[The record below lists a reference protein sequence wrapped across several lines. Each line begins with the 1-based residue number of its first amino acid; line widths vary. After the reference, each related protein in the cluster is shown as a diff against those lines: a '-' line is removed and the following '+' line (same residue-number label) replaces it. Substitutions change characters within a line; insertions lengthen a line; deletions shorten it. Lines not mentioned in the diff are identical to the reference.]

1 MSTKQ
6 SKEFKNLTE
15 EDRKYLSDINA
26 AVLFGVP
33 IRYHLL
39 SVIII
44 CFILAAMYW
53 AKHAMLDE
61 VTRGTGKIV
70 PTIQIQT
77 VQNLEGGILTEIY
90 VQEGSLVNKGQILM
104 RLDDVQF
111 SGKLA
116 ESRLKY
122 YELLANQARLAAEVE
137 NKELVMPDEIL
148 KKYPI
153 LARRTTQLYQSR
165 VDQHKATIHIL
176 EEKVQQKKQ
185 AILEQRA
192 KINQLRIGL
201 GLLRKEIDLSEPLVP
216 EGAIS
221 EVEILRLKR
230 SENDIQGELSAT
242 EHSIP
247 RLKSELQEAK
257 DMILENNIKY
267 RAEVL
272 TEHNEVKADL
282 DQISA
287 LLASMEDRVDRTHI
301 YSPVKG
307 TVKQIKIN
315 TLGGVVR
322 PGMDLIDIV
331 PTEDR
336 LLVEAQIRPSDIAF
350 LHPGQT
356 AMIKLTAYDY
366 SIYGGLE
373 ANLTHISADTIY
385 DPEKEQDFYII
396 RLITDENSIAH
407 GGQTLDI
414 IAGMIVDVDILTG
427 EKSVLDY
434 ILKPIL
440 KTRDKAMKER

>member
-1 MSTKQ
+1 MSLYQ
-6 SKEFKNLTE
+6 AKEFKNLSE
-15 EDRKYLSDINA
+15 EDKKYLSDINA

-33 IRYHLL
+33 VRYHFL
-39 SVIII
+39 SILIIS
-44 CFILAAMYW
+44 FIVTALYW
-53 AKHAMLDE
+53 ANRAMLDE

-70 PTIQIQT
+70 PTTQIQT
-77 VQNLEGGILTEIY
+77 VQNLEGGILTEIL
-90 VQEGSLVNKGQILM
+90 VQEGSQVEKGQILM

-111 SGKLA
+111 SGKLS
-116 ESRLKY
+116 ESKLRY
-122 YELLANQARLAAEVE
+122 YELLANLARLSAEVE
-137 NKELVMPDEIL
+137 DKELVMPDDIL
-148 KKYPI
+148 KNFPV
-153 LARRTTQLYQSR
+153 LARRTTQLYHSR
-165 VDQHKATIHIL
+165 VAQHKATIRIL
-176 EEKVQQKKQ
+176 EEKVQQKQQ
-185 AILEQRA
+185 AILEKSS
-192 KINQLRIGL
+192 KINQLKTGL
-201 GLLRKEIDLSEPLVP
+201 ALLREEINISEPLVA

-230 SENDIQGELSAT
+230 SENDLSGELIT
-242 EHSIP
+242 TQHSIP

-257 DMILENNIKY
+257 DMILESKIKY
-267 RAEVL
+267 QSEVL
-272 TEHNEVKADL
+272 AEHNEVKADL

-287 LLASMEDRVDRTHI
+287 TLASMEDRVARTQI

-336 LLVEAQIRPSDIAF
+336 LIIEAQIRPSDIAF
-350 LHPGQT
+350 LHPGQK

-373 ANLTHISADTIY
+373 ASLIQISADTIY
-385 DPEKEQDFYII
+385 DPEKEQDFYNI
-396 RLITDENSIAH
+396 RLSSEKNSIEHA
-407 GGQTLDI
+407 GQTLDI
-414 IAGMIVDVDILTG
+414 IPGMIVNVDILTG

-440 KTRDKAMKER
+440 KTRDKAMRER

>member
-1 MSTKQ
+1 MSPFQ
-6 SKEFKNLTE
+6 AKEFKNLTE

-33 IRYHLL
+33 VKYHFL
-39 SVIII
+39 SIVIFS
-44 CFILAAMYW
+44 FIVIAIYW
-53 AKHAMLDE
+53 ANHAMLDE
-61 VTRGTGKIV
+61 VTRGTGKVV

-90 VQEGSLVNKGQILM
+90 VEEGSLVEEGQILM

-116 ESRLKY
+116 ESKLKY
-122 YELLANQARLAAEVE
+122 YELLANQARLSAEVE
-137 NKELVMPDEIL
+137 NKDFVMPDEIL
-148 KKYPI
+148 KNYPI
-153 LARRTTQLYQSR
+153 LVRRTTQLYQSR
-165 VDQHKATIHIL
+165 VDQHKATTGIL

-192 KINQLRIGL
+192 KINQLRTGL
-201 GLLRKEIDLSEPLVP
+201 RLLRKEINLSEPLVA

-230 SENDIQGELSAT
+230 AENDLSGELIST

-257 DMILENNIKY
+257 DMISENNIKY
-267 RAEVL
+267 QSEVL
-272 TEHNEVKADL
+272 TEHNEVKANL

-287 LLASMEDRVDRTHI
+287 TLSSMEDRVARTHI

-315 TLGGVVR
+315 TIGGVVR
-322 PGMDLIDIV
+322 PGMDLVDIV

-336 LLVEAQIRPSDIAF
+336 LIVEAQIRPSDIAF
-350 LHPGQT
+350 LHPGQN
-356 AMIKLTAYDY
+356 AMIKLTAYDF

-373 ANLTHISADTIY
+373 ANLIHISADTIY
-385 DPEKEQDFYII
+385 DPEKEQEFYII
-396 RLITDENSIAH
+396 RLITEKNNLAH
-407 GGQTLDI
+407 GGQNLDI
-414 IAGMIVDVDILTG
+414 IPGMIVDVDILTG

-440 KTRDKAMKER
+440 KTRDTAMRER

>member
-1 MSTKQ
+1 MSIFQ
-6 SKEFKNLTE
+6 AKEFKNLSE
-15 EDRKYLSDINA
+15 EDKKYLSDINA

-33 IRYHLL
+33 VRYHFL
-39 SVIII
+39 SILIIS
-44 CFILAAMYW
+44 FILIAIYW
-53 AKHAMLDE
+53 ANRAMLDE

-70 PTIQIQT
+70 PTIQVQT
-77 VQNLEGGILTEIY
+77 VQNLEGGILTEIL
-90 VQEGSLVNKGQILM
+90 VEEGSLVEAGQILM

-111 SGKLA
+111 SSKLA
-116 ESRLKY
+116 ESKLRY
-122 YELLANQARLAAEVE
+122 YELLSNQARLEAEVE
-137 NKELVMPDEIL
+137 DKDLVMPDEIL
-148 KKYPI
+148 KNYLF

-165 VDQHKATIHIL
+165 VAQHKATIRIL
-176 EEKVQQKKQ
+176 EERVQQKQQ

-192 KINQLRIGL
+192 KINQLKTGL
-201 GLLRKEIDLSEPLVP
+201 GLLREEINISEPLVA

-230 SENDIQGELSAT
+230 SENDISGELITT

-257 DMILENNIKY
+257 DLILENNIKY
-267 RAEVL
+267 QSEVM

-287 LLASMEDRVDRTHI
+287 TLASMEDRVERTQI

-336 LLVEAQIRPSDIAF
+336 LLIEAQIRPSDIAF
-350 LHPGQT
+350 LHPGQK

-373 ANLTHISADTIY
+373 ASLIHISADTIY

-396 RLITDENSIAH
+396 RLISRKNSIEHA
-407 GGQTLDI
+407 GQTLDI

-440 KTRDKAMKER
+440 KTRDKAMRER

>member
-1 MSTKQ
+1 MSTFQ
-6 SKEFKNLTE
+6 AKEFKNLTE
-15 EDRKYLSDINA
+15 EDKKYLSDVNA

-33 IRYHLL
+33 VKYHFL
-39 SVIII
+39 SIII
-44 CFILAAMYW
+44 ISFIVIAIYW

-77 VQNLEGGILTEIY
+77 VQNLEGGILTEIF
-90 VQEGSLVNKGQILM
+90 VEEGSLVEEGQILM

-116 ESRLKY
+116 ESKLKY
-122 YELLANQARLAAEVE
+122 YELLANQARLSAEVE
-137 NKELVMPDEIL
+137 NKEFVMPVEIL
-148 KKYPI
+148 KNYPI
-153 LARRTTQLYQSR
+153 LGKRTTQLYRSR
-165 VDQHKATIHIL
+165 VDQHKATIRIL
-176 EEKVQQKKQ
+176 EEKVHQKQQ

-192 KINQLRIGL
+192 KINQLRTGL
-201 GLLRKEIDLSEPLVP
+201 GLLREEIDLSEPLVA

-221 EVEILRLKR
+221 AVEILRLKR
-230 SENDIQGELSAT
+230 SENDISGELITT

-257 DMILENNIKY
+257 DLILENNIKY
-267 RAEVL
+267 QSEVL
-272 TEHNEVKADL
+272 TEHNEIKAEL

-287 LLASMEDRVDRTHI
+287 SLASMEDRVARTHI

-336 LLVEAQIRPSDIAF
+336 LRVEAQIRPSDIAF
-350 LHPGQT
+350 LHPGQK

-373 ANLTHISADTIY
+373 ADLIHISADTIY

-396 RLITDENSIAH
+396 RLVTDKNNIAH

-440 KTRDKAMKER
+440 KTRDKAMRER

>member
-1 MSTKQ
+1 MSNKQ
-6 SKEFKNLTE
+6 AKEFKNLTE

-44 CFILAAMYW
+44 CFILTAMYW

-90 VQEGSLVNKGQILM
+90 VQEGSLVDKGQILM

-122 YELLANQARLAAEVE
+122 YELLANQARLSAEVE
-137 NKELVMPDEIL
+137 NKELVIPDDIQ

-440 KTRDKAMKER
+440 KTRDKAMRER

>member
-1 MSTKQ
+1 MSKSQ

-44 CFILAAMYW
+44 CFILTAMYW

-90 VQEGSLVNKGQILM
+90 VQEGSLVDKGQILM

-116 ESRLKY
+116 ESKLKY
-122 YELLANQARLAAEVE
+122 YELLANHTRLAAEVE
-137 NKELVMPDEIL
+137 NKELVIPDDIQ

-201 GLLRKEIDLSEPLVP
+201 GLLREEIDLSEPLVP

-257 DMILENNIKY
+257 DMILESNIKY

-287 LLASMEDRVDRTHI
+287 LLASMEDRVARTQI

>member
-1 MSTKQ
+1 MSKNQ
-6 SKEFKNLTE
+6 AKEFNKLTE

-33 IRYHLL
+33 VRYHFL
-39 SVIII
+39 SIII
-44 CFILAAMYW
+44 ISFVLIAMYW

-70 PTIQIQT
+70 PMIQIQT

-90 VQEGSLVNKGQILM
+90 VQEGSQVDKGQILM

-116 ESRLKY
+116 ESKLKY
-122 YELLANQARLAAEVE
+122 YELLANHTRLSAEVE
-137 NKELVMPDEIL
+137 NKELVIPDEIL
-148 KKYPI
+148 KKYPV

-185 AILEQRA
+185 AIIEQRA
-192 KINQLRIGL
+192 KISQLRTGL
-201 GLLRKEIDLSEPLVP
+201 GLLRQEIDLSEPLVP

-230 SENDIQGELSAT
+230 SENEIKGELSTT

-267 RAEVL
+267 QSEVL

-287 LLASMEDRVDRTHI
+287 LLASMEDRVARTHI

-315 TLGGVVR
+315 TLGGVIR

-350 LHPGQT
+350 LHPGQK

-373 ANLTHISADTIY
+373 ADLAHISADTIY

-396 RLITDENSIAH
+396 RLITDKNSVAH
-407 GGQTLDI
+407 GGQSLDI
-414 IAGMIVDVDILTG
+414 IAGMVVDVDILTG

-440 KTRDKAMKER
+440 KTRDKAMRER

>member
-44 CFILAAMYW
+44 CFILTAMYW

-90 VQEGSLVNKGQILM
+90 VQEGSLVDKGQILM

-116 ESRLKY
+116 ESRLIY
-122 YELLANQARLAAEVE
+122 YELLANQTRLAAEVE
-137 NKELVMPDEIL
+137 NKELVIPDEIL

-153 LARRTTQLYQSR
+153 LAKRTTQLYQSS

-230 SENDIQGELSAT
+230 SENEINGELSST

-257 DMILENNIKY
+257 DMILESNIKY

-287 LLASMEDRVDRTHI
+287 LLASMEDRVARTQI

>member
-33 IRYHLL
+33 IRYHYLT
-39 SVIII
+39 VIII
-44 CFILAAMYW
+44 CFILTAMYW

-90 VQEGSLVNKGQILM
+90 VQEGSLVDKGQILM

-116 ESRLKY
+116 ESRLIY
-122 YELLANQARLAAEVE
+122 YELLANQTRLAAEVE

-153 LARRTTQLYQSR
+153 LAKRTTQLYQSS

-230 SENDIQGELSAT
+230 SENEINGELSAT

-257 DMILENNIKY
+257 DMILESNIKY

-287 LLASMEDRVDRTHI
+287 LLASMEDRVARTQI

-440 KTRDKAMKER
+440 KTRDKAMRER

>member
-44 CFILAAMYW
+44 CFILTAMYW

-90 VQEGSLVNKGQILM
+90 VQEGSLVDKGQILM

-137 NKELVMPDEIL
+137 NKELVIPDDIQ

-153 LARRTTQLYQSR
+153 LAKRTTQLYQSR

>member
-1 MSTKQ
+1 MSLYQ
-6 SKEFKNLTE
+6 AKEFKNLSE
-15 EDRKYLSDINA
+15 EDKKYLSDINA

-33 IRYHLL
+33 VRYHFL
-39 SVIII
+39 SILIIS
-44 CFILAAMYW
+44 FIVTALYW
-53 AKHAMLDE
+53 ANRAMLDE

-70 PTIQIQT
+70 PTTQIQT
-77 VQNLEGGILTEIY
+77 VQNLEGGILTEIL
-90 VQEGSLVNKGQILM
+90 VQEGSQVEKGQILM

-111 SGKLA
+111 SGKLS
-116 ESRLKY
+116 ESKLRY
-122 YELLANQARLAAEVE
+122 YELLANFARLSAEVE
-137 NKELVMPDEIL
+137 DKELVMPDEIL
-148 KKYPI
+148 KNFPV

-165 VDQHKATIHIL
+165 VAQHKATIRIL
-176 EEKVQQKKQ
+176 EEKVHQKQQ
-185 AILEQRA
+185 AILEKSS
-192 KINQLRIGL
+192 KINQLKTGL
-201 GLLRKEIDLSEPLVP
+201 ALLRDEINISEPLVA

-221 EVEILRLKR
+221 EVEILRLRR
-230 SENDIQGELSAT
+230 SENDLSGELIT
-242 EHSIP
+242 TQHSIP

-257 DMILENNIKY
+257 DMILESKIKY
-267 RAEVL
+267 QSEVL
-272 TEHNEVKADL
+272 AEHNEVKADL

-287 LLASMEDRVDRTHI
+287 TLASMEDRVARTQI

-336 LLVEAQIRPSDIAF
+336 LIIEAKIRPSDIAF
-350 LHPGQT
+350 LHPGQK

-373 ANLTHISADTIY
+373 ARLIQISADTIY
-385 DPEKEQDFYII
+385 DPEKEQDFYNI
-396 RLITDENSIAH
+396 RLSSEKSSIEHA
-407 GGQTLDI
+407 GQTLDI
-414 IAGMIVDVDILTG
+414 IPGMIVNVDILTG

-440 KTRDKAMKER
+440 KTRDNAMRER

>member
-1 MSTKQ
+1 MSKSQ

-44 CFILAAMYW
+44 CFILTAMYW

-61 VTRGTGKIV
+61 VTRGTGKVV

-90 VQEGSLVNKGQILM
+90 VQEGSLVDKGQILM

-116 ESRLKY
+116 ESKLKY
-122 YELLANQARLAAEVE
+122 YELLANHTRLAAEVE
-137 NKELVMPDEIL
+137 NKELVIPDEIQ

-153 LARRTTQLYQSR
+153 LAKRTTQLYQSN

-230 SENDIQGELSAT
+230 SENEIKGELSAT

-257 DMILENNIKY
+257 DMILESNIKY

-287 LLASMEDRVDRTHI
+287 LLASMEDRVARTQI

-373 ANLTHISADTIY
+373 ATLTHISADTIY

>member
-6 SKEFKNLTE
+6 AKEFNNLTE

-44 CFILAAMYW
+44 CFILTAMYW

-90 VQEGSLVNKGQILM
+90 VQEGSLVDEGQILM

-122 YELLANQARLAAEVE
+122 YELLANQARLSAEVE
-137 NKELVMPDEIL
+137 NKELVIPDDIL
-148 KKYPI
+148 KNYPI

-201 GLLRKEIDLSEPLVP
+201 GLLREEIDLSEPLVP

-230 SENDIQGELSAT
+230 SENEIKGELSTT

-257 DMILENNIKY
+257 DMILESNVKY

-396 RLITDENSIAH
+396 RLITDKNSIAH

-440 KTRDKAMKER
+440 KTRDKAMRER

>member
-1 MSTKQ
+1 MSPFQ
-6 SKEFKNLTE
+6 AKEFKNLTE

-33 IRYHLL
+33 VKYHFL
-39 SVIII
+39 SIVLISFIVIAI
-44 CFILAAMYW
+44 YW
-53 AKHAMLDE
+53 ANHAMLDE
-61 VTRGTGKIV
+61 VTRGTGKVV

-90 VQEGSLVNKGQILM
+90 VEEGSLVEEGQILM

-116 ESRLKY
+116 ESKLKY
-122 YELLANQARLAAEVE
+122 YELLANQARLSAEVE
-137 NKELVMPDEIL
+137 NKDFVMPDEIL
-148 KKYPI
+148 KNYPI
-153 LARRTTQLYQSR
+153 LVRRTTQLYQSR
-165 VDQHKATIHIL
+165 VDQHKATTGIL
-176 EEKVQQKKQ
+176 EEKVQQKQQ

-192 KINQLRIGL
+192 KINQLRTGL
-201 GLLRKEIDLSEPLVP
+201 RLLRKEINLSEPLVA

-230 SENDIQGELSAT
+230 TENDISGELIST

-257 DMILENNIKY
+257 DMISENNIKY
-267 RAEVL
+267 QSEVL
-272 TEHNEVKADL
+272 TEHNEVKANL

-287 LLASMEDRVDRTHI
+287 TLSSMEDRVARTHI

-315 TLGGVVR
+315 TIGGVVR
-322 PGMDLIDIV
+322 PGMDLVDIV
-331 PTEDR
+331 PTEDS
-336 LLVEAQIRPSDIAF
+336 LIVEAQIRPSDIAF
-350 LHPGQT
+350 LHPGQN
-356 AMIKLTAYDY
+356 AMIKLTAYDF

-373 ANLTHISADTIY
+373 ANLIHISADTIY
-385 DPEKEQDFYII
+385 DPEKEQEFYII
-396 RLITDENSIAH
+396 RLITEKNNLAH
-407 GGQTLDI
+407 GGQNLDI
-414 IAGMIVDVDILTG
+414 IPGMIVDVDILTG

-440 KTRDKAMKER
+440 KTRDTAMRER